1 MPFVDAAR
9 LLALQHQIETQNT
22 VERFWELKKKEPRYA
37 ELFEDATQA
46 FESI

>member
-22 VERFWELKKKEPRYA
+22 VERF
-37 ELFEDATQA
+37 
-46 FESI
+46 